1 MASLLVLGSALF
13 RVVVSGCGSVNLG
26 GIELGSKRVCLPPG
40 HATFAAYCGIFIAE
54 GYFHVQLCM
63 RGWRADAVSQA
74 RGNQMGNLAVSD
86 TAEIPGQAG
95 FITTAPGL

>member
-1 MASLLVLGSALF
+1 MP
-13 RVVVSGCGSVNLG
+13 GC
-26 GIELGSKRVCLPPG
+26 C

-86 TAEIPGQAG
+86 TEIPG